1 MDKNNNLI
9 MKTKTLSSQ
18 YSSSKDSQ
26 SREDSK
32 TDGVNKIDFEQELF
46 NSGSS
51 AQAETKANL
60 LESVRLENM

>member
-1 MDKNNNLI
+1 MDKNNKLI
-9 MKTKTLSSQ
+9 MKTKKLLSSQ

-51 AQAETKANL
+51 AQAET
-60 LESVRLENM
+60 